1 VLHFVYY
8 YNIEMHHAVIKRASF
23 FYCIIA
29 YFSDTLNNHKVSQV
43 FKGSQSLNSANS
55 WPPSERCRENIYW
68 KRFQET
74 NPLEVYPDICHRNNP
89 LNANV
94 EYGMAQNPELKME
107 ITIDVGEILEL

>member
-1 VLHFVYY
+1 
-8 YNIEMHHAVIKRASF
+8 MHHAVIKRASF

-43 FKGSQSLNSANS
+43 FKGSQSLNSAKS

-74 NPLEVYPDICHRNNP
+74 NPLEVYPDICLRNNP
-89 LNANV
+89 LNASV
-94 EYGMAQNPELKME
+94 EYRMAHQNPE
-107 ITIDVGEILEL
+107 V